1 MAGGLGRLE
10 HDAEMASTDFD
21 MHERWLTCGRFQ
33 SRTQLVS
40 DLCVGPCLCR
50 TQHSPISPM
59 ERGETRP

>member
-40 DLCVGPCLCR
+40 DLCVGPTLFVSDPAQPDQPDGAR
-50 TQHSPISPM
+50 
-59 ERGETRP
+59 